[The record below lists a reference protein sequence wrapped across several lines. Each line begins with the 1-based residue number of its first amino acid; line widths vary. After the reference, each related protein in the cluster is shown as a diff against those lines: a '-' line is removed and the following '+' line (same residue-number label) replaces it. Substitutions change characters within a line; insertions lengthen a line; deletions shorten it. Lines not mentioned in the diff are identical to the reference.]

1 MSDPSPKKDTL
12 AARAAARR
20 QERYRR
26 GCQTRE
32 LSTERGKLLAWFAL
46 QPTSAL
52 REYQVAI
59 LKTQQQQRQRGLKM
73 AAMKRAQTLQE
84 KRKRQLQEYAR
95 RAAP

>member
-1 MSDPSPKKDTL
+1 MEPKKKDL
-12 AARAAARR
+12 AVRAAARR
-20 QERYRR
+20 SERGARSAA
-26 GCQTRE
+26 TRAA
-32 LSTERGKLLAWFAL
+32 STERGKLLAWFAL

-59 LKTQQQQRQRGLKM
+59 LKTQQQQRQRSLKV

-95 RAAP
+95 RAEP